1 MCVLKIYSETYSFK
15 TFSEKTN
22 IPVYSVYDKGEYRNK
37 KKTKMSKENSLSLD
51 VSEKEWD
58 DFPGQVTDALEFLS
72 KYYEELSD
80 LFGEIDNVDAYLDF
94 PIYSR
99 MNEEIANQNDHLP
112 RDLVSIAGKLNLGIE
127 MSQYSHD
134 AFDGVSIQKMEP

>member
-1 MCVLKIYSETYSFK
+1 
-15 TFSEKTN
+15 
-22 IPVYSVYDKGEYRNK
+22 
-37 KKTKMSKENSLSLD
+37 MSKENSLSLD

-99 MNEEIANQNDHLP
+99 LNEEIANQNDHLP